1 MCNYDSLSPLQKDE
15 LKGQLQAIIAKMG
28 GLNFLLTT
36 IEKMRLIKPNPLIA
50 RNSAL
55 SLDYVEISWNK
66 VIFLDKITLLEQ
78 IIRSR
83 KDDKKYT
90 LFFNPEDKKSK
101 NVVNLVRTLAPVVFK
116 IRFKHT
122 NETMELKIFSEIEEH
137 SAKINPLFMALFF
150 CYVNF
155 IKAALK
161 D

>member
-15 LKGQLQAIIAKMG
+15 LKIALQAFVEKIG
-28 GLNFLLTT
+28 GLNFLFTLIEQMRTT
-36 IEKMRLIKPNPLIA
+36 KPNPLVA
-50 RNSAL
+50 RNSKFAY
-55 SLDYVEISWNK
+55 DKVEISWNK
-66 VIFLDKITLLEQ
+66 VIFLDKLVLLEQ

-101 NVVNLVRTLAPVVFK
+101 NVLNLVRTLSPIVFT
-116 IRFKHT
+116 INFKDSA
-122 NETMELKIFSEIEEH
+122 EPLELKIFSEITEQ
-137 SAKINPLFMALFF
+137 SAKLNPLFIALFL

-155 IKAALK
+155 IKLAIK